1 MSVEVGGNGSL
12 FQCTDP
18 TFSENT
24 IKIMKMLSGQSVTWP
39 ISEYFKT

>member
-1 MSVEVGGNGSL
+1 MSVKVGENGRL

-24 IKIMKMLSGQSVTWP
+24 IKIMKMMSGQSV
-39 ISEYFKT
+39 I